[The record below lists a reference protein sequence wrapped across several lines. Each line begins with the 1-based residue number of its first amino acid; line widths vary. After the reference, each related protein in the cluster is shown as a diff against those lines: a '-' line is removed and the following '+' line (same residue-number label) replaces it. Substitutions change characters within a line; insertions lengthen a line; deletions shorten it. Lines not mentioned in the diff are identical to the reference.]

1 MDSGYDERG
10 LRLRWD
16 SQGNGD
22 TDQEEASLTGE
33 DTSGGEEGGD
43 GGREEGREG
52 RTLGLQ
58 YKFE

>member
-33 DTSGGEEGGD
+33 DASGGEEGGGGE
-43 GGREEGREG
+43 GGREGK
-52 RTLGLQ
+52 TLGLQ